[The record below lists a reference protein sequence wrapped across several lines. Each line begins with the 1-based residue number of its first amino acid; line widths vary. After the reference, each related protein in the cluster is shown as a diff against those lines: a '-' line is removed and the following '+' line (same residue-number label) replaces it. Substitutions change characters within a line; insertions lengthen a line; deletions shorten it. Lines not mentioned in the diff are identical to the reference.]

1 MKAVLA
7 TKNITED
14 QIYREFLPT
23 KNETVNSS
31 RFVKKILSQ

>member
-7 TKNITED
+7 TINITED
-14 QIYREFLPT
+14 QIYREFLRLGM
-23 KNETVNSS
+23 ETVNSS